1 MNGRY
6 KALWLDK
13 EGNLVVLD
21 QRALPFEKKS
31 LTIKSAKECEDAIKN
46 MTVRGAGVIG
56 NCGAFGVYLA
66 AREFKDD
73 MTKFYQSAQSI
84 QNARPTAVN
93 LEWAVKRMLKKAKS
107 ANKNDLVS
115 TLKEE
120 ALLICDEDA
129 KNTQNIAKFAAD
141 LFEEIMKKKGKN
153 DINILT
159 HCNAGWLAIVDEGTA
174 LAPIYE
180 LKRRGVE
187 VHVFVDETRPRNQGA
202 NLTAWELSQSDIN
215 YTIIPDNTGG
225 YLMQQKMVDVCIT
238 GADRVSINGDV
249 ANKIGTYLKAL
260 AAKDNDIPFFVAL
273 ASSTFDFDIVDAIKD
288 MPIEIRD
295 EDEIKSVKGLNEN
308 GDIVKVQIMPDNFSA
323 LNYGFDI
330 TPSRLITALITERG
344 VCKADIKE
352 IKNLY
357 GDLL

>member
-1 MNGRY
+1 
-6 KALWLDK
+6 
-13 EGNLVVLD
+13 
-21 QRALPFEKKS
+21 
-31 LTIKSAKECEDAIKN
+31 
-46 MTVRGAGVIG
+46 
-56 NCGAFGVYLA
+56 
-66 AREFKDD
+66 
-73 MTKFYQSAQSI
+73 
-84 QNARPTAVN
+84 
-93 LEWAVKRMLKKAKS
+93 
-107 ANKNDLVS
+107 
-115 TLKEE
+115 
-120 ALLICDEDA
+120 
-129 KNTQNIAKFAAD
+129 
-141 LFEEIMKKKGKN
+141 
-153 DINILT
+153 
-159 HCNAGWLAIVDEGTA
+159 
-174 LAPIYE
+174 
-180 LKRRGVE
+180 
-187 VHVFVDETRPRNQGA
+187 
-202 NLTAWELSQSDIN
+202 
-215 YTIIPDNTGG
+215 
-225 YLMQQKMVDVCIT
+225 MQQKMVDVCIT

-273 ASSTFDFDIVDAIKD
+273 PSSTFDFDIVDAIKD